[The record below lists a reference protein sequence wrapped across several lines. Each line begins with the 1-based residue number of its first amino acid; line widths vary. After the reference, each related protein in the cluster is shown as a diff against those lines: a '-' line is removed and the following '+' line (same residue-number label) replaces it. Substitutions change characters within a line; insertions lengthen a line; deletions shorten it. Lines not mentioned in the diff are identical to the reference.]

1 MPDPDEDGFVSVE
14 ECAARMNISV
24 NDVFDLV
31 DSHALRA
38 YRWGGWGEVF
48 VQPAILTSFPPRKVV
63 AGKRPRKRAE
73 QKKAPESNLVPQPR
87 LRRDKS

>member
-1 MPDPDEDGFVSVE
+1 MRTDPEDDGFVSVA
-14 ECAARMNISV
+14 ECAKRMGISV

-48 VQPAILTSFPPRKVV
+48 VQPAILTPPSFPPRKVELK
-63 AGKRPRKRAE
+63 KRPRKAKPPGT
-73 QKKAPESNLVPQPR
+73 KKAPESQ
-87 LRRDKS
+87 